1 MLLRRLAV
9 LLASLALLAP
19 AACRQ
24 HESGAS
30 KGDGSPLGSVAAPA
44 PRPPPISRSCTRPTC
59 AVAHFLTHRGKVGWR
74 DGRPCVDRVK
84 LEGPP
89 VLQFDA
95 GDLLPPTD
103 EDVPASEGGRE
114 RRVHVLLASYRRMGV
129 DAMTLGELE
138 LDLGV
143 EGLRSAISNVGKEF
157 PAIVAAN
164 VLGPDGA
171 PSFAAD
177 QLLKAGDTAVGV
189 FGIVE
194 APAST
199 GGDGGHAAVHTADA
213 AEAARAA
220 VQSLR
225 ARGARLVVGLFHVAG
240 GLARTREILDGCPRN
255 RRHRVGSR

>member
-1 MLLRRLAV
+1 MLPRRLAV
-9 LLASLALLAP
+9 LLASFALLAP

-30 KGDGSPLGSVAAPA
+30 KGDGSPLGSAAAAA
-44 PRPPPISRSCTRPTC
+44 PRPP
-59 AVAHFLTHRGKVGWR
+59 ADLTILYSADVRGRALSDASGQGGLAR
-74 DGRPCVDRVK
+74 RGTLGDRVK

-143 EGLRSAISNVGKEF
+143 EGLRSAINNVGKEF

-164 VLGPDGA
+164 VLGP
-171 PSFAAD
+171 
-177 QLLKAGDTAVGV
+177 
-189 FGIVE
+189 
-194 APAST
+194 
-199 GGDGGHAAVHTADA
+199 
-213 AEAARAA
+213 
-220 VQSLR
+220 
-225 ARGARLVVGLFHVAG
+225 
-240 GLARTREILDGCPRN
+240 
-255 RRHRVGSR
+255 